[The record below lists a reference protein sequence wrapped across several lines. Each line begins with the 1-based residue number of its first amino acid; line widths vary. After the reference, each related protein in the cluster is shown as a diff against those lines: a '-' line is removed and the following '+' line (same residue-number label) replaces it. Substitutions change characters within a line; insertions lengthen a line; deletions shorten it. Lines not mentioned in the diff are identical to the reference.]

1 MESRHRMML
10 YVEKMKGRSPLEKLN
25 QGYAWLS
32 DENDQRIAGVSMV
45 KPGMTIHAQL
55 KDGSIHAVVQ
65 DVEDQD
71 VFKMGYKR
79 KEGRT

>member
-1 MESRHRMML
+1 
-10 YVEKMKGRSPLEKLN
+10 
-25 QGYAWLS
+25 
-32 DENDQRIAGVSMV
+32 MV

>member
-1 MESRHRMML
+1 
-10 YVEKMKGRSPLEKLN
+10 
-25 QGYAWLS
+25 
-32 DENDQRIAGVSMV
+32 
-45 KPGMTIHAQL
+45 MTIHAQL

-71 VFKMGYKR
+71 VFKTGYKR